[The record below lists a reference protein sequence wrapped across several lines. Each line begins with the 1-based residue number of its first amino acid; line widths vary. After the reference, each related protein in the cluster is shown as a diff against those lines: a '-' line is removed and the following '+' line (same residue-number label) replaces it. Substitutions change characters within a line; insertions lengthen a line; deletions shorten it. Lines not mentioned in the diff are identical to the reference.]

1 MNQLASMLALTLA
14 LGATGTQTAYAQQPK
29 DPRVANLVQAGRL
42 RVGVGLGTP
51 AQAIKNPATGELR
64 GPSIDLGRSL
74 AARIGV
80 DFVAVEYPRPG
91 AVLEGVQTKSWDVA
105 FTVTDP
111 ERAKQVDFSPPFMQS
126 DFTYLA
132 SAGSSLYKVA
142 DADQSGVRIAVPRGD
157 ASDLRLTRMLKR
169 AELVRTNS
177 IAAAIDL
184 VRTGNASAY
193 AGPRFLLLAEA
204 ARRPE
209 GVRVLEDHFAVIYIA
224 AMVPK
229 GNAQHLAYVTEFI
242 EEAKASG
249 LVKQIIE
256 RAGLRGVQV
265 APAANKSA
273 Q

>member
-111 ERAKQVDFSPPFMQS
+111 ERAKQVDFSTPFMQS
-126 DFTYLA
+126 D
-132 SAGSSLYKVA
+132 S
-142 DADQSGVRIAVPRGD
+142 RIWRRLVPR
-157 ASDLRLTRMLKR
+157 STRLRTR
-169 AELVRTNS
+169 TS
-177 IAAAIDL
+177 P
-184 VRTGNASAY
+184 G
-193 AGPRFLLLAEA
+193 
-204 ARRPE
+204 
-209 GVRVLEDHFAVIYIA
+209 FA
-224 AMVPK
+224 
-229 GNAQHLAYVTEFI
+229 LRC
-242 EEAKASG
+242 
-249 LVKQIIE
+249 
-256 RAGLRGVQV
+256 RAGTRQTSV
-265 APAANKSA
+265 
-273 Q
+273 